1 MVGSTVGH
9 YKILERLGSGG
20 MGVVYRAED
29 TRLGRQVAL
38 KFLPPDLASDPEA
51 LERLKWEAR
60 VTSSLNHPN
69 ICTIHDIGDGF
80 IVMELLDGRVLKEE
94 IARGPLP
101 FDRVVELGIEIADA
115 LAAAHAKGIVH
126 RDIKPANIFI
136 TRRGQA
142 KILDFG
148 IAKLSPLPAAGGA
161 GESDATRA
169 VQEHVTTIGTTLGT
183 VAYMSP
189 EQARGSE
196 IDHRSDLFSCGVLL
210 YEVATGVQ
218 PFAAGATVA
227 VFEALLTR
235 TPPAPST
242 LKHGVP
248 VEFDRI
254 VSKALEKDRDV
265 RYQTAAD
272 LRGDL
277 KRLKRSTESAAIPVA
292 AIAAPPATGR
302 SPKRSVG
309 WKAIATAAAIL
320 VVAGVAAFVYSSR
333 PRAFNERD
341 WVVIADFANSTG
353 DAMFDDTL
361 KEALDVQLRQSPFLS
376 VLPDQRVQGT
386 LRLMGRGRGEKLTPE
401 IAHDLCQRVGSK
413 AMIAGS
419 ISKLGRSY
427 VISLD
432 ATNCRT
438 GDTIDKRQVQA
449 ASQEEVLTAL
459 GSAAGQLRRG
469 LGESLGSIEKYD
481 APIQNATT
489 KSLDALKSYSL
500 GMVTRR
506 RQGEAPSLPFF
517 RKAIEQDPDFA
528 LAHARLS
535 TVLNNLNE
543 SQASIDEIRKAYL
556 LKDRVSE
563 PERLY
568 IIARYN
574 GTVENSVAKTIDTYQ
589 VWIQTYPNDYVPHT
603 NLAIAYEQQGEHAKA
618 VEEFQT
624 AIRLAPDEPLSYD
637 SLANSYVSLAKLDE
651 AHKTLDNAIAR
662 GMDSV
667 MLRAGLY
674 GIACLKKDDADMARQ
689 LEAARRFADSFRALP
704 VQTAVALYRGRLS
717 QARELALQHE
727 SESIAKTGLKG
738 SAAILW
744 AEVAQASAEVGD
756 KTAAR
761 AEMQKSLAL
770 DRSINTLLSSA
781 RTLATVGDAAGARQ
795 MLDDA
800 RRSLPAAPSPETE
813 RIFQTISA
821 AIRVRSGEKGA
832 VDALPQPKSDNDISG
847 LFTIGR
853 ANLAEGSAE
862 VAATRFKEIIDNR
875 RPTASM
881 SSAMAP
887 LFYGRAL
894 VRLGR
899 ADEARKAYEQF
910 FDNWKSADA
919 NLPIVKAA
927 KEEYG
932 KLQKS

>member
-1 MVGSTVGH
+1 M
-9 YKILERLGSGG
+9 
-20 MGVVYRAED
+20 
-29 TRLGRQVAL
+29 
-38 KFLPPDLASDPEA
+38 
-51 LERLKWEAR
+51 
-60 VTSSLNHPN
+60 TSSLNHPN

-80 IVMELLDGRVLKEE
+80 IVMELLDGHTLKDE
-94 IARGPLP
+94 IARGPVP
-101 FDRVVELGIEIADA
+101 FDHILDLGIEIADA
-115 LAAAHAKGIVH
+115 LEAANAKGIVH

-136 TRRGQA
+136 TRRSQA

-148 IAKLSPLPAAGGA
+148 IAKLATSPSATGPS
-161 GESDATRA
+161 ESDATLAAR
-169 VQEHVTTIGTTLGT
+169 EHVTTVGTTLGT

-196 IDHRSDLFSCGVLL
+196 IDQRSDLFSCGVLL
-210 YEVATGVQ
+210 YEMATGVQ
-218 PFAAGATVA
+218 PFAAGPAVA

-235 TPPAPST
+235 NPPAPST
-242 LKHGVP
+242 LKHGIP

-254 VSKALEKDRDV
+254 ASKALEKDRDV

-277 KRLKRSTESAAIPVA
+277 RRLKRSTESAAIPVA
-292 AIAAPPATGR
+292 AIPAPST
-302 SPKRSVG
+302 KRG
-309 WKAIATAAAIL
+309 IRWKGIATAGAIL
-320 VVAGVAAFVYSSR
+320 IVAGVATFVYSSR

-386 LRLMGRGRGEKLTPE
+386 LRLMGRGHGEKLTPDV
-401 IAHDLCQRVGSK
+401 ARDLCQRVGSK

-419 ISKLGRSY
+419 ISKLGKSY

-449 ASQEEVLTAL
+449 ASQEDVLTAL
-459 GSAAGQLRRG
+459 GNAAGQLRRG
-469 LGESLGSIEKYD
+469 LGESLASIEKYD

-535 TVLNNLNE
+535 TVLSNLGE
-543 SQASIDEIRKAYL
+543 SQPSIDEIRKAYE

-568 IIARYN
+568 ILARYN
-574 GTVENSVAKTIDTYQ
+574 GTVEDSVAKTIDTYQ

-603 NLAIAYEQQGEHAKA
+603 NLAIAYQSRGEYAKA
-618 VEEFQT
+618 VEEFQ
-624 AIRLAPDEPLSYD
+624 ASIQLAPDEPLSYG
-637 SLANSYVSLAKLDE
+637 SLASSYVSMGKLDE
-651 AHKTLDNAIAR
+651 AHKTIDNAITR
-662 GMDSV
+662 GMNSAV
-667 MLRAGLY
+667 FRAELY
-674 GIACLKKDDADMARQ
+674 LIACLNKDDAEMARQ
-689 LEAARRFADSFRALP
+689 LEATRRFPDSFQALP
-704 VQTAVALYRGRLS
+704 AQMAVAVYRGRLA
-717 QARELALQHE
+717 QARELATQYE
-727 SESIAKTGLKG
+727 SESIAKTGLRG
-738 SAAILW
+738 SAANML
-744 AEVAQASAEVGD
+744 ADLAQASAEVGD
-756 KTAAR
+756 KAAAR
-761 AEMQKSLAL
+761 AEMQKSLGL
-770 DRSINTLLSSA
+770 DRSLNTLLTGA
-781 RTLATVGDAAGARQ
+781 ATLAIVGDAAGSRNL
-795 MLDDA
+795 LDDA
-800 RRSLPAAPSPETE
+800 RRSLPAAAGPEIE
-813 RIFQTISA
+813 RTFQMISA
-821 AIRVRSGEKGA
+821 TIRVGSGEKGA
-832 VDALPQPKSDNDISG
+832 VDALPPPKSEDDMSSR
-847 LFTIGR
+847 FAIGR
-853 ANLAEGSAE
+853 ANLAEGSPE
-862 VAATRFKEIIDNR
+862 VAATRFKEIIDNQ
-875 RPTASM
+875 RPRLST
-881 SSAMAP
+881 SSALAP

-894 VRLGR
+894 VKLRR
-899 ADEARKAYEQF
+899 VDEARKAYEQF

-919 NLPIVKAA
+919 NLPIVIAA